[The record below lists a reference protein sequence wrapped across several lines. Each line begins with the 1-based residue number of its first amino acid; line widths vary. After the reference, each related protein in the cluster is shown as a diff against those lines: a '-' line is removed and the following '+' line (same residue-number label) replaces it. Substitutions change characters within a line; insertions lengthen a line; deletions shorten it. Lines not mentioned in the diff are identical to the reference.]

1 MGGGFESPARRHRS
15 GTGTVGIVSRIYAH
29 FLCGL
34 VPSLPSF
41 YTTPHTMLLS
51 AGIRRRLLRRLS
63 VDLLFLALI
72 VGFFVASILLAVGCA
87 RL

>member
-1 MGGGFESPARRHRS
+1 M
-15 GTGTVGIVSRIYAH
+15 
-29 FLCGL
+29 
-34 VPSLPSF
+34 LP
-41 YTTPHTMLLS
+41 L

-72 VGFFVASILLAVGCA
+72 VGFFVASILLAAGCA